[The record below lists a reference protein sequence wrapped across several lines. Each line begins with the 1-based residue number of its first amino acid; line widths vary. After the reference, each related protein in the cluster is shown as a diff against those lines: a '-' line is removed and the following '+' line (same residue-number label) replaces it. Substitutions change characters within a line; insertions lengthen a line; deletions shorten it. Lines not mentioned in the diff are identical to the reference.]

1 MSSEE
6 QQVCRVALLAS
17 LDPTGQF
24 KRVSAATSLLVD
36 DDKCSLHP
44 VLLEADEAGPSVS
57 SATSRFVAYDDDES
71 LALCNVALQV
81 TWRLGMLLPWIL
93 AGVAAA
99 AVQEEEPGGRLRHAA
114 GPLAMMNGVPAS

>member
-1 MSSEE
+1 MLRAAASSFLSACRPGDSGGCGAGMSSEE

-44 VLLEADEAGPSVS
+44 VLLEADEAG
-57 SATSRFVAYDDDES
+57 
-71 LALCNVALQV
+71 L
-81 TWRLGMLLPWIL
+81 
-93 AGVAAA
+93 
-99 AVQEEEPGGRLRHAA
+99 
-114 GPLAMMNGVPAS
+114 